1 MAYLEERQGCKII
14 SHIPF
19 LREGG
24 NLESMITSLRV
35 IEGVDRDSLGE
46 GERTGQVT
54 LDLLPVRLGVQV
66 GGHGQVVALTHL
78 VKEFKL
84 FIRIMVVDP
93 DGDCRNPPE
102 PSYEKNIGTD
112 PILCPIFFSSILND
126 QSCYKTC
133 EKGRFWIWV
142 FSSD

>member
-78 VKEFKL
+78 VKEFTFFL
-84 FIRIMVVDP
+84 SELGLWIRMEIA
-93 DGDCRNPPE
+93 GILRNRPMR
-102 PSYEKNIGTD
+102 
-112 PILCPIFFSSILND
+112 
-126 QSCYKTC
+126 KT
-133 EKGRFWIWV
+133 
-142 FSSD
+142 